1 VWCEVNRPEFPSSG
15 GIETMDF
22 LCTEGRKANVLG
34 CRHALLNVYLT
45 GMVKM
50 MAISLQ
56 RQRNFTCQISGEIKH
71 KNEQNI
77 LLLRE

>member
-1 VWCEVNRPEFPSSG
+1 MFWGVDMP
-15 GIETMDF
+15 F
-22 LCTEGRKANVLG
+22 LMSTLPG
-34 CRHALLNVYLT
+34 T
-45 GMVKM
+45 VKM